1 MMRDFAIDAV
11 IIVAGLLLFGVPLAA
26 AACIMA
32 GWIYNL
38 FHPRR
43 RR

>member
-1 MMRDFAIDAV
+1 MSDLTADL
-11 IIVAGLLLFGVPLAA
+11 IIIAAALLLFGVPLVA
-26 AACIMA
+26 AACIVC